1 MWYVVIGL
9 PRGARSLAPASINQR
24 LSADVQNFAN
34 TPGLIEYTFD
44 AGMIPN
50 GVVSDFEETM
60 RTCVE
65 FGQPVTDLAVTG
77 DSGASYPTAPAA
89 IYRSL
94 ARRRRWLSAWPVCC
108 CAETGERELFDRC
121 GPF

>member
-1 MWYVVIGL
+1 MNILYEGWHLLMVLGAAFMWYVVIGL

-50 GVVSDFEETM
+50 
-60 RTCVE
+60 
-65 FGQPVTDLAVTG
+65 
-77 DSGASYPTAPAA
+77 PA
-89 IYRSL
+89 
-94 ARRRRWLSAWPVCC
+94 
-108 CAETGERELFDRC
+108 
-121 GPF
+121 